1 MATGL
6 TRKSRFQ
13 VAGAR
18 TVPIRSVTAAAAAQK
33 PVQINEGEIMPVSRY
48 DWGGT
53 NLAIERLKGAVE
65 PARQEVISHPLYHQL
80 NSKDPVMTLMVHHA
94 FSVSYFISLL
104 KTQPP
109 STICVHMPLQP

>member
-1 MATGL
+1 MSTGL
-6 TRKSRFQ
+6 TRKIRFQ

-53 NLAIERLKGAVE
+53 NLSIERLKGAVG
-65 PARQEVISHPLYHQL
+65 PARQKVIHHPLYRQI
-80 NSKDPVMTLMVHHA
+80 NCKAAVMTFIEHHA
-94 FSVSYFISLL
+94 FAVWEF
-104 KTQPP
+104 
-109 STICVHMPLQP
+109 

>member
-1 MATGL
+1 MSTGL
-6 TRKSRFQ
+6 TRKIRFQ

-53 NLAIERLKGAVE
+53 NLSIERRKGAGE
-65 PARQEVISHPLYHQL
+65 PAPPEVISHPLYHPP
-80 NSKDPVMTLMVHHA
+80 NRKDAAMTFMEHHT
-94 FSVSYFISLL
+94 FGGWDFMSFL
-104 KTQPP
+104 KT
-109 STICVHMPLQP
+109 LQRSLPCIKLP